1 MAVYPITRSQAFGL
15 TTALWV
21 AFLACEQP
29 RDSGST
35 AADTTPSPAASASGR
50 LGILFDPATLRPGDQ
65 LGELVVDSI
74 DATITPIDS
83 TYVGVAKF
91 RNEIELSGWT
101 LRHFDADLRDA
112 ASCFEADSASASR
125 LPRWSGDE
133 RRPWFCFENVTDAQR
148 TLGPPTDSARATIRI
163 DEFTIHR
170 GMSDQV
176 NSARLVRLIARR

>member
-1 MAVYPITRSQAFGL
+1 MAFHLITRSQALSL
-15 TTALWV
+15 TTALSV
-21 AFLACEQP
+21 TLQACERP

-35 AADTTPSPAASASGR
+35 AADTTPTPAASASGR
-50 LGILFDPATLRPGDQ
+50 PGIRFDPATPRPGDQ

-101 LRHFDADLRDA
+101 LRHFDADLRDT

-133 RRPWFCFENVTDAQR
+133 RRPWFCFENAADAHR
-148 TLGPPTDSARATIRI
+148 ALGPPTDSARATIRI

-176 NSARLVRLIARR
+176 NSARFVRLIARR